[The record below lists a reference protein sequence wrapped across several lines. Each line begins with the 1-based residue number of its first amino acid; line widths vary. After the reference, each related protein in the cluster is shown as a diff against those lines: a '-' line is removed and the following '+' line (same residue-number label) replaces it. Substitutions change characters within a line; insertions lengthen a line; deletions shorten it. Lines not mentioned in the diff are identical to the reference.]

1 MQLSFLTT
9 ILDLAGS
16 LGIVAGL
23 AFAAG
28 LLYLPAGILVAG
40 IGLLFVSWLISYRA
54 AAKAREAAAVAAV
67 RAGGAA

>member
-1 MQLSFLTT
+1 MQLSILTS

-28 LLYLPAGILVAG
+28 LLYLPAGILVGGA
-40 IGLLFVSWLISYRA
+40 GLLFVSWLISSRAARAARA
-54 AAKAREAAAVAAV
+54 AA
-67 RAGGAA
+67 AGGGVA